1 MTFEEEIA
9 VCRSFL
15 EPTLKSAKRGAAAA
29 ATASKMLTDGD
40 IKSISK
46 RLDEAELEL
55 SRAAQGFRE
64 FRDRWLDSGVHDYFG
79 SQEYFAELLESL
91 EQAQVD
97 CHRLDQVLYVYP
109 ALVRVDPEGKAVRID
124 KKSFVT
130 VHPRKIAGILH
141 DLQNRPSR
149 FPAARFLRS
158 LFKVYKALASSN
170 LKRSER
176 WVGKSLYL
184 RDIYNVMS
192 ATPGSGYSEQE
203 FVRDVYL
210 LDSCGEPLEV
220 PGHVATLQASSGTR
234 DASKTLSIITREGQ
248 RRLYCTIRFDPVK
261 G

>member
-9 VCRSFL
+9 GCSSLL
-15 EPTLKSAKRGAAAA
+15 EPTLKSAGRGATAAKNA
-29 ATASKMLTDGD
+29 GKMLSDGN
-40 IKSISK
+40 IKNISK
-46 RLDEAELEL
+46 RLEEAEQEL
-55 SRAAQGFRE
+55 SRAALGFRE
-64 FRDRWLDSGVHDYFG
+64 FRDRWLHSGVHDYFG
-79 SQEYFAELLESL
+79 TQEYFAELLKSL
-91 EQAQVD
+91 EEAQVD

-109 ALVRVDPEGKAVRID
+109 ALVRLDPDGKAVRID
-124 KKSFVT
+124 KKSYAT
-130 VHPRKIAGILH
+130 VHPRKLADILRKI
-141 DLQNRPSR
+141 QTRPSR

-170 LKRSER
+170 VKRSE

-192 ATPGSGYSEQE
+192 ATPGSDYSEQE

-210 LDSCGEPLEV
+210 LDACGEPLEV
-220 PGHVATLQASSGTR
+220 SGHIATLEAGSATRVAGKTLEINTR
-234 DASKTLSIITREGQ
+234 DRQ